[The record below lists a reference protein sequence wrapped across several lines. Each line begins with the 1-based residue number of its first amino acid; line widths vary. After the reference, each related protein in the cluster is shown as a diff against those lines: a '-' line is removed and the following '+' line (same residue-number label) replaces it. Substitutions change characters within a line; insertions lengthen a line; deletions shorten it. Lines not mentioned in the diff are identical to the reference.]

1 MAPNNYISTYSGD
14 FGGRKSK
21 SFSFT
26 GGKQGPSLVAR
37 QGKDFSG
44 FWKNSLP
51 KQVLTPI
58 MLSTDLSSNSLFYL
72 MSGFGD
78 VSNLDK
84 SN

>member
-37 QGKDFSG
+37 QGKDISG
-44 FWKNSLP
+44 FCIII
-51 KQVLTPI
+51 QREDY
-58 MLSTDLSSNSLFYL
+58 TDILF
-72 MSGFGD
+72 
-78 VSNLDK
+78 
-84 SN
+84 